1 MTGFPC
7 LRPASTGFIALL
19 FGLLLCHGTAAET
32 SVPDNPRELVIQV
45 SNEMVQALR
54 EQREAIRRDE
64 AIAYR
69 LAERIV
75 VPHIDFERIARWVLG
90 KHWRRA
96 TEAQR
101 EAFIKGFEQHL
112 MRTYVS
118 SMINYTDEIL
128 ANADKIDY
136 PPLRDP
142 ADSDQVT
149 VRSRISLPKG
159 GGTAQVDY
167 TMVKT
172 DSGWKIADLAID
184 GISLALTYRKEFSA
198 QIAREGIDGL
208 IARLSERDTK
218 QRLPAGL

>member
-1 MTGFPC
+1 MTGFP
-7 LRPASTGFIALL
+7 RRNSSPTGFIALL
-19 FGLLLCHGTAAET
+19 FSLLLCQVAAAGT
-32 SVPDNPRELVIQV
+32 PDPDDPRALVMQV

-64 AIAYR
+64 AVAYR

-101 EAFIKGFEQHL
+101 EAFMKGFEQHL
-112 MRTYVS
+112 MRTYVN

-128 ANADKIDY
+128 ANADKVDY

-142 ADSDQVT
+142 PNSDQVT
-149 VRSRISLPKG
+149 VRSRISLPRG
-159 GGTAQVDY
+159 AGTAQVDY
-167 TMVKT
+167 TMVKA

-198 QIAREGIDGL
+198 QIARVGIDGL
-208 IARLSERDTK
+208 IARLRE
-218 QRLPAGL
+218 

>member
-1 MTGFPC
+1 MTGFH
-7 LRPASTGFIALL
+7 RPNPFPAGIIVLL
-19 FGLLLCHGTAAET
+19 FSLLLCQGAAAEAAD
-32 SVPDNPRELVIQV
+32 PDDPRALVIQV

-54 EQREAIRRDE
+54 EQREAIRQDE

-75 VPHIDFERIARWVLG
+75 VPHVDFERIARWVLG

-101 EAFIKGFEQHL
+101 EAFMKGFEQHL

-118 SMINYTDEIL
+118 SMITYTDEIL
-128 ANADKIDY
+128 ANADKVNY

-172 DSGWKIADLAID
+172 DSGWKIADLVID

-198 QIAREGIDGL
+198 EIARKGIDGL
-208 IARLSERDTK
+208 IARLSE
-218 QRLPAGL
+218 

>member
-1 MTGFPC
+1 MTGFQ
-7 LRPASTGFIALL
+7 RPNPSPAGIIVLL
-19 FGLLLCHGTAAET
+19 LGLLLYQGAAAET
-32 SVPDNPRELVIQV
+32 SVPDDPRALVMQV

-64 AIAYR
+64 AVAYR

-75 VPHIDFERIARWVLG
+75 VPHVDFDRIARWVLG

-101 EAFIKGFEQHL
+101 EAFMKGFEQHL

-118 SMINYTDEIL
+118 SMITYTDEIL
-128 ANADKIDY
+128 ANADKVDY

-142 ADSDQVT
+142 PDSDQVT

-167 TMVKT
+167 TMVRT
-172 DSGWKIADLAID
+172 DDGWKIADLAID

-208 IARLSERDTK
+208 IARLSE
-218 QRLPAGL
+218 